1 MDLIAGTRWKSKA
14 SVILERKKIKE
25 NEVFKE
31 EVGEKT
37 LKKINRILDLYD
49 IQKSNMQNLN
59 LEIEKCTKTIFNSI
73 WDKYEENQV

>member
-31 EVGEKT
+31 EVGKKT